1 MSRSSASQKLHRIE
15 AAEYLSQCH
24 KTDDY
29 KQYNGRNPNQKIRGL
44 FLLFF
49 RSLPAL
55 PVIPRRSGRLS
66 IYRLFHHRRNRYFGN
81 RFRSRLRSLNLL
93 RQFYSRFRYRHFIHC
108 LRYRHFVCCRYRHFG
123 GRLFLCRLRY
133 RFFSRLGH
141 GCFRRCLCVRLGHGC
156 FLYRLR
162 SRLCTLRR
170 LNRLQLFSTVCAEP
184 ESFTNFFSTIRTF
197 CHVFSPFKQA
207 RTLPAFS
214 PVL

>member
-1 MSRSSASQKLHRIE
+1 MSRSSASQKLHRVQ

-24 KTDDY
+24 KTDDQN
-29 KQYNGRNPNQKIRGL
+29 QYDGRNSNQKIRWL

-49 RSLPAL
+49 RSLLAL
-55 PVIPRRSGRLS
+55 PVIPWRSGRLS
-66 IYRLFHHRRNRYFGN
+66 IYRLLHHRRNRYFGN

-93 RQFYSRFRYRHFIHC
+93 RHFYSRFRYRVF
-108 LRYRHFVCCRYRHFG
+108 LYRLYRYFVCYRYRHFG

-133 RFFSRLGH
+133 RFFGRLGH
-141 GCFRRCLCVRLGHGC
+141 GGFRRCLCVRLGHGC
-156 FLYRLR
+156 FLYCLR
-162 SRLCTLRR
+162 SRLYTLRR

>member
-1 MSRSSASQKLHRIE
+1 MSRSPASQKLHRIE
-15 AAEYLSQCH
+15 AAEYFSQCH
-24 KTDDY
+24 KTDNQN
-29 KQYNGRNPNQKIRGL
+29 QYNGRNPNQKIRGL

-93 RQFYSRFRYRHFIHC
+93 RHFYSRFRYRVF
-108 LRYRHFVCCRYRHFG
+108 LYRLYRYFVCCRYRHFG

-133 RFFSRLGH
+133 RFFGRLGHGCFLYCLRVRLGH
-141 GCFRRCLCVRLGHGC
+141 GCFRRCLCG
-156 FLYRLR
+156 
-162 SRLCTLRR
+162 RLCALCR
-170 LNRLQLFSTVCAEP
+170 LYRLQLFSTICAEP

>member
-15 AAEYLSQCH
+15 AAEYFSQCH
-24 KTDDY
+24 KTDDH
-29 KQYNGRNPNQKIRGL
+29 KQYNGRNPNQKIRWL

-55 PVIPRRSGRLS
+55 PVIPRRSGSLS
-66 IYRLFHHRRNRYFGN
+66 IYCLFHHRRNRYFGN

-93 RQFYSRFRYRHFIHC
+93 RHFYGRFRYRVF
-108 LRYRHFVCCRYRHFG
+108 LYRLYRYFVCCRYRHFG

-133 RFFSRLGH
+133 RLFGRLGH
-141 GCFRRCLCVRLGHGC
+141 RGFRRCLCG
-156 FLYRLR
+156 
-162 SRLCTLRR
+162 RLCTLLR
-170 LNRLQLFSTVCAEP
+170 LNRFQLFSTVCAEP

-214 PVL
+214 PVSLTVA